1 MAYDI
6 NSIESLSFREGV
18 RKRIQMYLGSDDI
31 EGTYQAL
38 KEIINNSTDEA
49 LAGYG
54 KRIEIDVNEE
64 TNMVRVRD
72 YGRGVPFGIR
82 EDGENVLVS
91 IYTKSHTGGK
101 FSNDSYKNASGLNGI
116 GGSCVCLSSKFFMVQ
131 SYRNGIAATATF
143 DKGELKTYN
152 EEKTTAKNGTEICFI
167 PDPEVFC
174 NGEIGYSYERI
185 CEDIKNISYLYS
197 GITFA
202 VSGKLIDG
210 VEDSVTYCAKNGIID
225 FVKDNIPK
233 ALHST
238 IMTASAETG
247 TDSVEIAFQWGT
259 GKEKSYVFV
268 NGLLCPEGGT
278 PITGAKGAITKTV
291 NNLANA
297 SFDGDKIREGL
308 FYVVNC
314 KVANPSFANQTKSKI
329 NNPSLRTLTSNA
341 FTTALKE
348 MAANH
353 SNEFNTVVA
362 LLRKI
367 EKADEAAERARNAI
381 LNQEKKEAASKKRK
395 VQMPD
400 KFKDCEKH
408 GEDSLLIVCEGNSAL
423 AGLMPARDVNT
434 EALYAVRGK
443 VKNLLKHPLEECLE
457 NQEISDIICALGCGI
472 QDRYNP
478 KKLNYGK
485 VAIAVDADV
494 DGKNIMCL
502 IATMFAV
509 LMPEFIAEG
518 RLCWLQAPL
527 YRLTNGN
534 KRVFAYN
541 EKELAELRK
550 KYPTWE
556 QGRNKGLGEMTAEDM
571 ELSMMSK
578 ENRHLEV
585 LKIEDFDSAMESL
598 NILMGAGRVKER
610 RDFLFENV
618 DFGALYE

>member
-1 MAYDI
+1 MEYGI
-6 NSIESLSFREGV
+6 NSIETLSFREGV

-54 KRIEIDVNEE
+54 KRIEVDVNEE
-64 TNMVRVRD
+64 TNMIRVRD

-174 NGEIGYSYERI
+174 NGEIGYSYERV

-197 GITFA
+197 GITFT
-202 VSGKLIDG
+202 VTGKLIDG
-210 VEDSVTYCAKNGIID
+210 TESNVTYCAKNGIID
-225 FVKDNIPK
+225 FVNDNMTKP
-233 ALHST
+233 LHKH
-238 IMTASAETG
+238 IITAFAENE

-278 PITGAKGAITKTV
+278 PITGAKASITKTF
-291 NNLANA
+291 NNLADA
-297 SFDGDKIREGL
+297 KFDGDKIREGL
-308 FYVVNC
+308 FYVINC

-329 NNPSLRTLTSNA
+329 NNASLRTLASNA
-341 FTTALKE
+341 FNNALKE
-348 MAANH
+348 MKEEYPGDFDTIVELMKKLAKADAA
-353 SNEFNTVVA
+353 A
-362 LLRKI
+362 
-367 EKADEAAERARNAI
+367 EKAREAV
-381 LNQEKKEAASKKRK
+381 LNHEKKEASARRRK
-395 VQMPD
+395 VAMPD

-408 GEDSLLIVCEGNSAL
+408 GQDSMLIITEGNSAL
-423 AGLMPARDVNT
+423 GRLIAARNIEN

-443 VKNLLKHPLEECLE
+443 VKNLLKHPLAECLE
-457 NQEISDIICALGCGI
+457 NQEVSDIIVALGCGI
-472 QDRYNP
+472 QEKYNS

-485 VAIAVDADV
+485 VAIASDADT

-502 IATMFAV
+502 IATMFFV
-509 LMPEFIAEG
+509 LMPEFITEG

-527 YRLTNGN
+527 YKLQKG
-534 KRVFAYN
+534 KQAVFAYN
-541 EKELAELRK
+541 DKELRELEETHK
-550 KYPTWE
+550 GWE
-556 QGRNKGLGEMTAEDM
+556 RVRFKGLGELSAEDVKA
-571 ELSMMSK
+571 SMLHP
-578 ENRHLEV
+578 ENRRLEILAV
-585 LKIEDFDSAMESL
+585 EDFEEASDSL
-598 NILMGAGRVKER
+598 NMLMGMKVDPR
-610 RDFLFENV
+610 REFLFENV
-618 DFGALYE
+618 DFSVLNS